1 MNILMTKKHFVDK
14 KKFYESL
21 EKRYSKVLLVKS
33 RQQKY
38 YSMLEKATGSDSRKT
53 EIRNYSKNGDYQDHY
68 ESVYI
73 GEINE

>member
-1 MNILMTKKHFVDK
+1 MV
-14 KKFYESL
+14 ESTIL
-21 EKRYSKVLLVKS
+21 EKPRPGLIRQELVS
-33 RQQKY
+33 YENRDGILY
-38 YSMLEKATGSDSRKT
+38 RKT